1 VNSDLIVMTFEGGEM
16 AQKVYESLEAMT
28 KSHVL
33 GLDDAAIVDKD
44 GAGRIRLR
52 PEPED
57 STGLAALL
65 GDLLL
70 RFPLE
75 GAPDGARE
83 YVDDE
88 FLRMV
93 GAVLQT
99 SGSALLFFLHPD
111 SLSDSGALLSA
122 LALFRGRIY
131 QTTPL
136 PQIEDWLRGT
146 L

>member
-1 VNSDLIVMTFEGGEM
+1 VNGDLIVMTFDGDEM
-16 AQKVYESLEAMT
+16 AQTVYDSLEAMT

-33 GLDDAAIVDKD
+33 GLEDAAIVDKE
-44 GAGRIRLR
+44 GSGKIRLR
-52 PEPED
+52 PESEA
-57 STGLAALL
+57 SAGLAALL

-70 RFPLE
+70 RLLLKS
-75 GAPDGARE
+75 APDGIEE

-88 FLRMV
+88 FLRTV
-93 GAVLQT
+93 GAALHD

-111 SLSDSGALLSA
+111 SLSDTDELLSA

-131 QTTPL
+131 QTTLL
-136 PQIEDWLRGT
+136 PQIEDWLRET